1 MFESDVRGT
10 IEALLQG
17 YDGRFKMKTVLRQLR
32 LSRTAILKHV
42 RRMVDSGELVRQGA
56 GPGTHYIRGPGWGGA
71 PSGILRTPERNGFW
85 AGLMAYAPRAAY
97 VELFAVLGPSATQ
110 RTQARRALGGLA
122 GREYIVVDFRRVER
136 VTEAFVQ
143 ELLSDWSWE
152 MAEMGTAQIEPIN
165 VAPSLQPIV
174 DRVLRLRDVRRGQ
187 DGVMWGRG
195 STRD

>member
-10 IEALLQG
+10 IEALLLSL
-17 YDGRFKMKTVLRQLR
+17 DGRFKMKTVLRQLR

-56 GPGTHYIRGPGWGGA
+56 GPGTHYVRGPGWSGE
-71 PSGILRTPERNGFW
+71 PSGIVRTPERNGFW
-85 AGLMAYAPRAAY
+85 AGLMAWAPRAAY
-97 VELFAVLGPSATQ
+97 VELFAVLGATATR
-110 RTQARRALGGLA
+110 RTQARRALDGLT

-136 VTEAFVQ
+136 VTEQFVQ
-143 ELLSDWSWE
+143 ELLCDWTWE
-152 MAEMGTAQIEPIN
+152 MAEMGSTQIEPIN
-165 VAPSLQPIV
+165 VHPLLQPIV
-174 DRVLRLRDVRRGQ
+174 ERVLRLRDVRRGH